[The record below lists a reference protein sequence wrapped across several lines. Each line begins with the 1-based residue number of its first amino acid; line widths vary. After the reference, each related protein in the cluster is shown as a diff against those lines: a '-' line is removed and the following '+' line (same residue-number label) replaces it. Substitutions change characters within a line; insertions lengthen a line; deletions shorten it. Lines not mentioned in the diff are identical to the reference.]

1 MSSGIASG
9 LAPRVVRDMLESLT
23 GPKEHAAFD
32 ATALRMRSAPAREV
46 LAWLASGG
54 LAGLDAVLSIA
65 HVAMRDPAS
74 VEASRWRSFDP
85 AVASRLARLFAMQ
98 DIFAG
103 DRRDAHAIYQAIVKV
118 HGPRY
123 LPRRH
128 VNSALQVALCIADY
142 AAAVALLELLPKESY
157 EHRYALCDLANPFSG
172 SPHASMERWLA
183 RVNQI
188 LWERRV
194 EPVGVASIDPFP
206 FDGLACDL
214 AAGTVEGPL
223 VTIAISSWCPDASL
237 ISAVGSI
244 VNQTWRNLEILLVD
258 DGSPADYD
266 AILAA
271 AVDLDPERIRLLRQE
286 RNGGTYVARNR
297 ALAEAS
303 GEYFTVHDSDDWAH
317 PSRIERQVAM
327 LRADKGLVANYCT
340 GLRADDNLLVSLPG
354 VPAFRTNE
362 SSLLFRRAPV
372 MDAIGYYD
380 PSRKGAD
387 TEFSTR
393 LRLHFGEK
401 RIAVLPDI
409 LTFIRLSKGS
419 LSRAELRP
427 GWRHPARA
435 MYRRSFEAWH
445 GRNSNITIRTPDP
458 AEQKFP
464 RPSRFQSVPR
474 AGAALDIAF
483 LSDYRLSSPG
493 AEQTSDEIAV
503 IAESQRRV
511 AIIQQDLF
519 TNLTP
524 LAVEPYDVQVQ
535 DLLQRQAVE
544 EIDLGG
550 HARVG
555 TLVVTQPALLT
566 YMTLL
571 RSSIDVDRVLLLED
585 TAAQSGAHAGDD
597 RSLSERACRVIF
609 GLNPLWIPRE
619 PANGSATPVA
629 DRRWPRAVAPR
640 HWRTPARESVEPREP
655 VLGVE
660 IPPAGRLQP
669 WLDRLAKL
677 HERPV
682 LAWATAGGRDADGL
696 PAPWT
701 VYDRAIALKPTY
713 LALVDFWIDPTPP
726 EGASSP
732 PTGVLQAMAAGCI
745 PILDPG
751 WRLQFGQ
758 AAVYA
763 APSHLARVIQTLGSS
778 PQLRRRTLEHGPAF
792 VDRHAG
798 PAAFGNRVRALST

>member
-1 MSSGIASG
+1 MSSGIANVLVPG
-9 LAPRVVRDMLESLT
+9 MVRDMLESLS

-46 LAWLASGG
+46 LAWRASNGD
-54 LAGLDAVLSIA
+54 AGLDAVLSIA
-65 HVAMRDPAS
+65 HGAMRDPLS
-74 VEASRWRSFDP
+74 PEADRWRSFDP
-85 AVASRLARLFAMQ
+85 AVAARLARLFAMQ

-103 DRRDAHAIYQAIVKV
+103 DRRDAHAIYQAIMKV
-118 HGPRY
+118 HGPGH

-128 VNSALQVALCIADY
+128 VNSALQLALCLGDH
-142 AAAVALLELLPKESY
+142 AAAIVLLELLPNEGY
-157 EHRYALCDLANPFSG
+157 EHRFALCDLANPFSD

-183 RVNQI
+183 RINQI
-188 LWERRV
+188 LWERHV
-194 EPVGVASIDPFP
+194 EPVGVASTVPSP

-214 AAGTVEGPL
+214 AAGTIDGPL
-223 VTIAISSWCPDASL
+223 VTITISSWRPDASL

-258 DGSPADYD
+258 DGSPAEYD
-266 AILAA
+266 EILAR
-271 AVDLDPERIRLLRQE
+271 AVDLDPGRIRLLRQE

-297 ALAEAS
+297 ALAEAT
-303 GEYFTVHDSDDWAH
+303 GAYFTVHDSDDWAH

-327 LRADKGLVANYCT
+327 LRADEALVANYCT
-340 GLRADDNLLVSLPG
+340 GLRADDDLLVSLPG

-362 SSLLFRRAPV
+362 SSLLFRREPV
-372 MDAIGYYD
+372 MAAIGYYD

-393 LRLHFGEK
+393 LRLHFGEQ

-458 AEQKFP
+458 AMEKFP
-464 RPSRFQSVPR
+464 RPARFQSFTR
-474 AGAALDIAF
+474 QGAEFDIAY
-483 LSDYRLSSPG
+483 LGDYRMSSPG
-493 AEQTSDEIAV
+493 GEQLADDIAV
-503 IAESQRRV
+503 LTEAHARV

-519 TNLTP
+519 TNLSP
-524 LAVEPYDVQVQ
+524 LAVEPYSVPLQ
-535 DLLQRQAVE
+535 DLLNRRAIE

-550 HARVG
+550 SASVR
-555 TLVVTQPALLT
+555 TLVVTQPALMS
-566 YMTLL
+566 YMTRL
-571 RSSIDVDRVLLLED
+571 RTSLAVDRVLLLEEYPSKGD
-585 TAAQSGAHAGDD
+585 TCHAHDRGLSEQACKAIFGVDPQWISRAAGDAT
-597 RSLSERACRVIF
+597 SELAARTW
-609 GLNPLWIPRE
+609 P
-619 PANGSATPVA
+619 PAVSI
-629 DRRWPRAVAPR
+629 R
-640 HWRTPARESVEPREP
+640 HWRAPARDGDESREP
-655 VLGVE
+655 VLGIE
-660 IPPAGRLQP
+660 LPGRGRLQP
-669 WLDRLAKL
+669 WLDRVAGLQA
-677 HERPV
+677 RPV
-682 LAWATAGGRDADGL
+682 LAWRGADVGTPAGL
-696 PAPWT
+696 PRTWILYERANAP
-701 VYDRAIALKPTY
+701 KPTF
-713 LALVDFWIDPTPP
+713 LALIDFWIDPTPP
-726 EGASSP
+726 DGESTPSLS
-732 PTGVLQAMAAGCI
+732 VLQAMAAGCI

-792 VDRHAG
+792 VDQHAG
-798 PAAFGNRVRALST
+798 PAAFGNRVRALFN